1 MALRITAVGACAL
14 ALALAGA
21 APSTRA
27 QEPIDPATLLKRFEP
42 VLLFHPQEDWAP
54 ERADAF
60 VSRARVEKQVTRNA
74 WSSVPKPLPTNTRGC
89 AFTPCYRMNLP
100 CSLQSGDEC
109 YEKMSATI
117 TDWKRPVIYG
127 RVLTVP
133 SGTPPPPGF
142 TAPRFLVRYW
152 LFYEFDD
159 SVDRTRAS
167 LAGARRRLGEHHR
180 RDLSTLQPLFA
191 AYSQHCTGT
200 IRPWAPVEKRAG
212 THPVAYVGL
221 GSHANYFTNA
231 PTSTKF
237 RMPAQ
242 VPRPAR
248 ARARDGDRQG
258 DGGAP
263 RRSDGNSARFRR
275 PGPPQNNAAR
285 ADRAEQPL
293 PEWASFP
300 GRWSEGQ
307 LLWVGRTPHRFT
319 RIMETGGPATPNW
332 DGTSFP
338 SYWHATVELAHADV
352 LRGESDARPA
362 RELDSAPVASGIAR
376 ADAWSFGRRR

>member
-1 MALRITAVGACAL
+1 MPAAMALRITAVAACAL
-14 ALALAGA
+14 ALALTGA

-27 QEPIDPATLLKRFEP
+27 QEPIDPARLLTRFEP

-54 ERADAF
+54 ERADGF
-60 VSRARVEKQVTRNA
+60 VSRARVEKQVSRNT
-74 WSSVPKPLPTNTRGC
+74 WSTVPKPLPTNTRGC

-109 YEKMSATI
+109 YEKASETI
-117 TDWKRPVIYG
+117 TDWKHPVIYG

-133 SGTPPPPGF
+133 AGTPPPPGF
-142 TAPRFLVRYW
+142 PTPRYLVRYW

-159 SVDRTRAS
+159 WRT
-167 LAGARRRLGEHHR
+167 ARERLWQAHEGDWE
-180 RDLSTLQPLFA
+180 SITVGISGTLQPLFA

-200 IRPWAPVEKRAG
+200 IRAWAPVEKRAG

-237 RMPAQ
+237 SQCLRKYLD
-242 VPRPAR
+242 RPELAHATAIVKATEER
-248 ARARDGDRQG
+248 LVDRTG
-258 DGGAP
+258 TAHASGAP
-263 RRSDGNSARFRR
+263 GL
-275 PGPPQNNAAR
+275 PKTTQL
-285 ADRAEQPL
+285 ELVHLTQPL
-293 PEWASFP
+293 PDWASFP

-307 LLWVGRTPHRFT
+307 LLWLGHRPHRFA

-332 DGTSFP
+332 NGTSFP
-338 SYWHATVELAHADV
+338 SYWHTT
-352 LRGESDARPA
+352 S
-362 RELDSAPVASGIAR
+362 S
-376 ADAWSFGRRR
+376 